1 MVIFPNKTANS
12 APFHAEFTLSPSL
25 SPIPLSPRI
34 VASYIEA
41 MAKTRARHGTY
52 LFQRGSTFYVKLR
65 SPTGRVEKSLHTSDR
80 REAEILAL
88 PEIERHKR
96 ALLAAR
102 PRLAPAAEAYPPGL
116 HTGLGGE
123 RIFATATELHYLD
136 EQGRTIRTELNSVMG
151 GIIGARQS
159 AKNEFEMHDAAYG
172 EAPSRPKAPTKNGDD
187 GILETYLT
195 HNNLSN
201 HFRREAEA
209 TWAIYKSLI
218 GKPLKDATRDDGRK
232 LAKHFADAGNKSATI
247 AKKLGWLRAACE
259 LAIGEKKLSLNP
271 FVKVIPKTKDK
282 LRRRAFTENEME
294 VCKTKQNEAG
304 QLLFSKLSDSD
315 QLLFRLLACTGM
327 RLSEA
332 FQINGEQTEDDVRFV
347 VVGTK
352 TDASLRRVPLPSA
365 LLPLDKIIGSL
376 FVAEPSM
383 ELAAKAASKRL
394 NDFIDDC
401 GLTDPALVVH
411 SLRHRAA
418 RRMRRAGVR
427 KKFAGQLADGWA
439 AKRKTHPR
447 KKITVWRMQATRATQ
462 CRD

>member
-1 MVIFPNKTANS
+1 
-12 APFHAEFTLSPSL
+12 
-25 SPIPLSPRI
+25 
-34 VASYIEA
+34 
-41 MAKTRARHGTY
+41 
-52 LFQRGSTFYVKLR
+52 
-65 SPTGRVEKSLHTSDR
+65 
-80 REAEILAL
+80 
-88 PEIERHKR
+88 
-96 ALLAAR
+96 
-102 PRLAPAAEAYPPGL
+102 
-116 HTGLGGE
+116 
-123 RIFATATELHYLD
+123 
-136 EQGRTIRTELNSVMG
+136 MG

-271 FVKVIPKTKDK
+271 FVEVIPKTKDK
-282 LRRRAFTENEME
+282 LRLGHSQRTRWRFAKPSRTRPVN
-294 VCKTKQNEAG
+294 CS
-304 QLLFSKLSDSD
+304 SKLSDSD

-418 RRMRRAGVR
+418 RRMRRAGVPKEIR
-427 KKFAGQLADGWA
+427 RAIGGWVGGETEDASEEENYGVEDAGDKGYAM
-439 AKRKTHPR
+439 PR
-447 KKITVWRMQATRATQ
+447 LKEAIDRIGF
-462 CRD
+462 

>member
-1 MVIFPNKTANS
+1 MVA
-12 APFHAEFTLSPSL
+12 
-25 SPIPLSPRI
+25 
-34 VASYIEA
+34 
-41 MAKTRARHGTY
+41 
-52 LFQRGSTFYVKLR
+52 
-65 SPTGRVEKSLHTSDR
+65 GRVRTGNR
-80 REAEILAL
+80 RE
-88 PEIERHKR
+88 
-96 ALLAAR
+96 
-102 PRLAPAAEAYPPGL
+102 
-116 HTGLGGE
+116 
-123 RIFATATELHYLD
+123 
-136 EQGRTIRTELNSVMG
+136 
-151 GIIGARQS
+151 
-159 AKNEFEMHDAAYG
+159 
-172 EAPSRPKAPTKNGDD
+172 
-187 GILETYLT
+187 
-195 HNNLSN
+195 
-201 HFRREAEA
+201 
-209 TWAIYKSLI
+209 
-218 GKPLKDATRDDGRK
+218 
-232 LAKHFADAGNKSATI
+232 
-247 AKKLGWLRAACE
+247 
-259 LAIGEKKLSLNP
+259 KLSLNP

-418 RRMRRAGVR
+418 RRMRRAGVPKEIR
-427 KKFAGQLADGWA
+427 RAIGGWVGGETEDASEEENYGVEDAGDKGYAM
-439 AKRKTHPR
+439 PR
-447 KKITVWRMQATRATQ
+447 LKEAIDRIGF
-462 CRD
+462 